1 MKKSVVEL
9 LANVW
14 NAEGMKTD
22 QELME
27 KVVLYEKDPSISA
40 AFITFNAPELLNA
53 VPIAALER
61 VGDLVREADYDDE
74 VKTIVIRGNGK
85 AFGTGADASEL
96 GHYIGY
102 KKQAPGERKRA
113 PSQRQRILP
122 DKQLLSGA
130 FAEAI
135 SNSMKATIC
144 AVQGYCYGGHV
155 KIALNADMVIATPD
169 AQFTHPAFRYLGAAP
184 QDMYVWIENLGIKK
198 MKEIMLTMRPLGAE
212 EAEQAGLVNK
222 IVPHDELDS
231 WVRDYC
237 QAISYMP
244 MDGLMIGKS
253 MMRMVQEARGKGV
266 GEMTAWVGHG
276 WASNLRLE
284 EGEFNFVKER
294 RDKGL
299 SQALRDRDAAVAPFF
314 RLGGRLGEDDA

>member
-9 LANVW
+9 LSNVW

-102 KKQAPGERKRA
+102 GKQAPGERKRA

-212 EAEQAGLVNK
+212 EAEQAGLVNNV
-222 IVPHDELDS
+222 VPHDELDQ

-237 QAISYMP
+237 QAISFMP

-299 SQALRDRDAAVAPFF
+299 SQALRERDEAVAPFF
-314 RLGGRLGEDDA
+314 RLGGRLGEDKE